1 MRCPHCGARHQED
14 GFKCTE
20 CGEMIKVVPKTTWKQ
35 IIVGAIVL
43 IVLGIL
49 GFAFIY
55 MNSNNVGIFAKDE
68 PQSFN
73 DYSWEELATI
83 SSDMT
88 LAGNVDGA
96 MREAKKH
103 GFVAEDGSLRT
114 DLTKEFE
121 LADGTKAQ
129 AHLIDV
135 SHDPRSNNSGNAGM
149 TFVVT
154 VPMDEEGMNAS
165 ATNAGGW
172 DRAQLRASL
181 NNDLFSQLPE
191 DLQNYI
197 VEVKKPTNN
206 TGSTTSSDAVTITN
220 DKLFAPSFVE
230 LMGVS
235 EGDIGYAE
243 VLNAEGSQYL
253 LFENDSFKAEFEK
266 QLAEGSA
273 LSWWLRSPN
282 PETADQFFSQGA
294 GYDTEQT
301 TPLSMPANDKLSVVI
316 CFCI

>member
-55 MNSNNVGIFAKDE
+55 MDSNRVGIFAQDE

-103 GFVAEDGSLRT
+103 GFVADDGSLRT

-129 AHLIDV
+129 AHLIGV
-135 SHDPRSNNSGNAGM
+135 YHDPRSNNSGNAGM

-154 VPMDEEGMNAS
+154 VPIDEEGMNTT
-165 ATNAGGW
+165 ATNTGGW
-172 DRAQLRASL
+172 EHAKLRETL
-181 NNDLFSQLPE
+181 NNDLFSQLPD

-197 VEVKKPTNN
+197 VEVKKSTNN
-206 TGSTTSSDAVTITN
+206 TGSTTSSDAVTVTN
-220 DKLFAPSFVE
+220 DKIFALSFVE

-235 EGDIGYAE
+235 EGNVGYAE

-253 LFENDSFKAEFEK
+253 LLESDSFRAEIEK
-266 QLAEGSA
+266 QLAGESE
-273 LSWWLRSPN
+273 LNWWLRSPN

-294 GYDTEQT
+294 GYDTEQAN
-301 TPLSMPANDKLSVVI
+301 PLSMPADDALSVVI

>member
-14 GFKCTE
+14 GFTCSE
-20 CGEMIKVVPKTTWKQ
+20 CGVAIKVVPKTTWRQ
-35 IIVGAIVL
+35 IVIGGIVL

-55 MNSNNVGIFAKDE
+55 MASNHVGLFAEDE

-73 DYSWEELATI
+73 DYTWEELATI

-103 GFVAEDGSLRT
+103 GFVADDGSLRS
-114 DLTKEFE
+114 DLVKEFE
-121 LADGTKAQ
+121 LTDGTKAQ
-129 AHLIDV
+129 AQLIDV
-135 SHDPRSNNSGNAGM
+135 YHDPRSNNSGNAGM
-149 TFVVT
+149 TFIVT
-154 VPMDEEGMNAS
+154 VPVSEAAMNAT
-165 ATNAGGW
+165 ATNACGW
-172 DRAQLRASL
+172 ESAALRASL
-181 NNDLFSQLPE
+181 NEDLFSSLPD

-206 TGSTTSSDAVTITN
+206 IGSTESPDAVTITN

-235 EGDIGYAE
+235 EGDIGYAK

-253 LFENDSFKAEFEK
+253 LLESDSFKAGLEK
-266 QLAEGSA
+266 ELAAYSS
-273 LSWWLRSPN
+273 LDWWLRSPD
-282 PETADQFFSQGA
+282 PETNSQFFAQGT
-294 GYDTEQT
+294 GYDTEQEE
-301 TPLSMPANDKLSVVI
+301 PLSMSAGDKLSVVI

>member
-1 MRCPHCGARHQED
+1 MRCPHCGAKHQED

-35 IIVGAIVL
+35 IIVGGIVL
-43 IVLGIL
+43 IILGIL

-55 MNSNNVGIFAKDE
+55 MDSNKVGIFAEDE

-129 AHLIDV
+129 AQLIDV
-135 SHDPRSNNSGNAGM
+135 YHDPRSNNSGNAGM
-149 TFVVT
+149 TFIITMPVS
-154 VPMDEEGMNAS
+154 EAGMNAT

-172 DRAQLRASL
+172 EGAQLRESL
-181 NNDLFSQLPE
+181 NSDLFSSLPA

-197 VEVKKPTNN
+197 VGVKKATNN
-206 TGSTTSSDAVTITN
+206 TGSTESSDAVTITN
-220 DKLFAPSFVE
+220 DKLFALSFIE

-235 EGDIGYAE
+235 EGNVGYAE

-253 LFENDSFKAEFEK
+253 LFESDSFRADLEK
-266 QLAEGSA
+266 QLAGESS
-273 LSWWLRSPN
+273 LNWWLRSAN
-282 PETADQFFSQGA
+282 PETTDQFFSQGT
-294 GYDTEQT
+294 GYDTEQAN
-301 TPLSMPANDKLSVVI
+301 PLSMPANDKLSVVV

>member
-35 IIVGAIVL
+35 IVIGGVILA
-43 IVLGIL
+43 IL
-49 GFAFIY
+49 GVLAFAFIY
-55 MNSNNVGIFAKDE
+55 MGSNKVGIFAEDE

-103 GFVAEDGSLRT
+103 GFVADDGSLRT

-121 LADGTKAQ
+121 LADGTRAQ
-129 AHLIDV
+129 AQLIDV
-135 SHDPRSNNSGNAGM
+135 YHDPRSNNSGNAGM
-149 TFVVT
+149 TFIVT
-154 VPMDEEGMNAS
+154 VPLDEQDMNAT

-172 DRAQLRASL
+172 ESAQLRASL
-181 NNDLFSQLPE
+181 NGDLFSSLPE

-197 VEVKKPTNN
+197 VEVKKSTNN
-206 TGSTTSSDAVTITN
+206 TGNTASSDAVTITN
-220 DKLFAPSFVE
+220 DKLFALSFVE
-230 LMGVS
+230 LRGVS
-235 EGDIGYAE
+235 EGNVGYAE
-243 VLNAEGSQYL
+243 VLNAEGSQYRL
-253 LFENDSFKAEFEK
+253 LANDSFRESLEE
-266 QLAEGSA
+266 QLAGDSA
-273 LSWWLRSPN
+273 LNWWLRSPN
-282 PETADQFFSQGA
+282 PETADQFFSQGS
-294 GYDTEQT
+294 GYDTEQVD
-301 TPLSMPANDKLSVVI
+301 PLSLPANDKLSVVI
-316 CFCI
+316 CFCL

>member
-1 MRCPHCGARHQED
+1 MRCPHCGAKHQED

-20 CGEMIKVVPKTTWKQ
+20 CGETIKVVSKTTWKQ
-35 IIVGAIVL
+35 IIVGAVVL

-68 PQSFN
+68 PQSFG

-103 GFVAEDGSLRT
+103 GFVADDGSLRT

-121 LADGTKAQ
+121 LANGMKAQ
-129 AHLIDV
+129 AQLIDIH
-135 SHDPRSNNSGNAGM
+135 HDPRSNNSGNAGM

-154 VPMDEEGMNAS
+154 VPMGEEGMNAG

-172 DRAQLRASL
+172 ENAQLRASL
-181 NNDLFSQLPE
+181 NDDLFSQFPD

-197 VEVKKPTNN
+197 VEVKKSTDN
-206 TGSTTSSDAVTITN
+206 TGNTASSDAVTVTN
-220 DKLFAPSFVE
+220 DKIFALSFVE

-235 EGDIGYAE
+235 EGNVSYAE

-253 LFENDSFKAEFEK
+253 LFENDSFRAEFEK
-266 QLAEGSA
+266 RLAGGSA
-273 LSWWLRSPN
+273 LNWWLRSPD
-282 PETADQFFSQGA
+282 PETTNQFFSQGT
-294 GYDTEQT
+294 GYDTEQAG
-301 TPLSMPANDKLSVVI
+301 PLSMPANEKLSVVI